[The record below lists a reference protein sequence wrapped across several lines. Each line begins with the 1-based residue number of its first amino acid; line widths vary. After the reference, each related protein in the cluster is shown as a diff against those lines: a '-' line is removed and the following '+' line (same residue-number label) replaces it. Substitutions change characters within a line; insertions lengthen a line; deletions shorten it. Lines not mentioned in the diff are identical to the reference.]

1 MVYIIYSLNILYNKE
16 DVQMNLYNNIIKS
29 KLNKHMKGMEK

>member
-16 DVQMNLYNNIIKS
+16 DVQMNLYNNIIKN
-29 KLNKHMKGMEK
+29 KLNKHMKAMER

>member
-29 KLNKHMKGMEK
+29 KLNKHMKDMEK

>member
-29 KLNKHMKGMEK
+29 KLNKHMKAMEK